1 MMEYTMLIRKANIND
16 AESIAD
22 HNILLAKESEGLN
35 ISKEKALNGVKGIL
49 NDLGKGFYI
58 VAEHDNKIIGEL
70 MITFEW
76 SDWRGK
82 NMWWIQ
88 SVYVKKAWRK
98 KGIFRILVEEIKK
111 LAKENNVDIIR
122 LYVHN
127 HNKNAM
133 KVYEKLGMIGNYT
146 VYEFE

>member
-35 ISKEKALNGVKGIL
+35 ISKEEALNGVKGIL

>member
-1 MMEYTMLIRKANIND
+1 MEYTMLIRKANIND